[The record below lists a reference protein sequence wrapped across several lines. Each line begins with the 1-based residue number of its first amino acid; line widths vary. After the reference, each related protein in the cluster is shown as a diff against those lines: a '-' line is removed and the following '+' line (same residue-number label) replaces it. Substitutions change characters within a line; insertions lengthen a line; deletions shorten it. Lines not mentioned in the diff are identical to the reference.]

1 MAHARLVTLALA
13 LAAAG
18 SARAAGP
25 CEEDRGQ
32 TGLALAVAASGGL
45 AVAAVDDD
53 SAAAAG
59 GLRVGDAVVQANGTL
74 ARSCSEYARVVREA
88 RRERKAVLLLV
99 RRADAEVPLA
109 LGAGTW
115 ERVVAAVAPPPPAE
129 APSVRALVAA
139 PPPPPLPPETHVS
152 VDEVTHGLSRLA
164 GEGWPGPSLATYQK
178 DVLRLSRQV
187 ETLAAREAAPAAVL
201 SGLRT
206 VLEYYEAAAVAWAS
220 EETQRERERRP
231 RHLPASEAATAP
243 FFEGSEAAALID
255 RFPFLRATVVRDPAP
270 GLIGESGGLWR
281 PRQARTLLWERGRE
295 ELGRLTGWLAAG
307 TP

>member
-1 MAHARLVTLALA
+1 MAHARLVSLALA

-18 SARAAGP
+18 SASAAGP

-59 GLRVGDAVVQANGTL
+59 GFRVGDAVVQANGTL
-74 ARSCSEYARVVREA
+74 ARSCGEYARVVREA

-99 RRADAEVPLA
+99 RRADADVPLA

-115 ERVVAAVAPPPPAE
+115 ERAVAAVAPPPPAE
-129 APSVRALVAA
+129 APSVRALVATR
-139 PPPPPLPPETHVS
+139 PPSPLPPETHVS
-152 VDEVTHGLSRLA
+152 VDEVTQGLSTLA
-164 GEGWPGPSLATYQK
+164 GEGRPRPSLATYQK
-178 DVLRLSRQV
+178 DVLELSRQV
-187 ETLAAREAAPAAVL
+187 ETLAAREAAPVAVL

-206 VLEYYEAAAVAWAS
+206 VLSYYEGAAVAWAS

-231 RHLPASEAATAP
+231 RHLPAPETASFFGDSEV
-243 FFEGSEAAALID
+243 AALID

-270 GLIGESGGLWR
+270 GLVGESSGLWR